1 MFCKNCGRE
10 LNNDMKFCDQCGTP
24 TMYEAQSES
33 SEDIATEDTAII
45 EKEENPA
52 VDSDTDCEAE
62 VVEQKKTWGQKTI
75 SEKVE
80 TVAGIMEDIVFLII
94 IAILIYIFHDDFDLH
109 WILKNPQVIAHAF
122 DLFIMI
128 AIISVPFE
136 AVKLVCFLASGEKK
150 KAFKQIMYI
159 IFLIVASIIA
169 YHCWLNTAA
178 EVVFYIVFAGTEI
191 AIDTGKEASK
201 SNQINQNKK

>member
-75 SEKVE
+75 CEKVE
-80 TVAGIMEDIVFLII
+80 TVVDIIDGIVTFII
-94 IAILIYIFHDDFDLH
+94 IAVLIYIFHDDFDLH
-109 WILKNPQVIAHAF
+109 WILKNPQVIAHVLDF
-122 DLFIMI
+122 FFMI
-128 AIISVPFE
+128 AIVEIPFE
-136 AVKLVCFLASGEKK
+136 AVKLICFLASGEKK
-150 KAFKQIMYI
+150 KTFKKVIDI
-159 IFLIVASIIA
+159 ILEIIIVIVA
-169 YHCWLNTAA
+169 YHCWLDTTK
-178 EVVFYIVFAGTEI
+178 EVIFFGVLAVVGMLKDAL
-191 AIDTGKEASK
+191 K
-201 SNQINQNKK
+201 SNQSE

>member
-62 VVEQKKTWGQKTI
+62 VVEQKKTWAQKTI

-80 TVAGIMEDIVFLII
+80 TVVDIIDGIVTFII
-94 IAILIYIFHDDFDLH
+94 IAVLIYIFHDDFDLH
-109 WILKNPQVIAHAF
+109 WILKNPQVIAHVLDF
-122 DLFIMI
+122 FFMI
-128 AIISVPFE
+128 AIVEIPFE
-136 AVKLVCFLASGEKK
+136 AVKLICFLASGEKK
-150 KAFKQIMYI
+150 KTFKKVIDI
-159 IFLIVASIIA
+159 ILEIIIIIVA
-169 YHCWLNTAA
+169 YHCWLDTTK
-178 EVVFYIVFAGTEI
+178 EVIFFIALAIVGMLKDAL
-191 AIDTGKEASK
+191 K
-201 SNQINQNKK
+201 SNQSE

>member
-62 VVEQKKTWGQKTI
+62 VVEQKKTWAQKTI

-80 TVAGIMEDIVFLII
+80 TVVDIIDGIVTFII
-94 IAILIYIFHDDFDLH
+94 IAVLIYIFHDDFDLH
-109 WILKNPQVIAHAF
+109 WILKNPQVIAHVLDF
-122 DLFIMI
+122 FFMI
-128 AIISVPFE
+128 AIVEIPFE
-136 AVKLVCFLASGEKK
+136 AVKLICFLVSGEKK
-150 KAFKQIMYI
+150 KTFKKVIDI
-159 IFLIVASIIA
+159 ILEIIIIIVA
-169 YHCWLNTAA
+169 YHCWLDTTK
-178 EVVFYIVFAGTEI
+178 EVIFFI
-191 AIDTGKEASK
+191 ALAVVGMLKDALK
-201 SNQINQNKK
+201 SNQSE

>member
-33 SEDIATEDTAII
+33 SEDIASKDTAII

-62 VVEQKKTWGQKTI
+62 VVEQKKTWAQKTI

-80 TVAGIMEDIVFLII
+80 TVVDIIDGIVTLII
-94 IAILIYIFHDDFDLH
+94 IAVLIYIFHDDFDLH
-109 WILKNPQVIAHAF
+109 WILKNPQVIAHAL
-122 DLFIMI
+122 DLFFMI
-128 AIISVPFE
+128 AILGIPFE
-136 AVKLVCFLASGEKK
+136 AVKLICFLVSGEKK
-150 KAFKQIMYI
+150 KAFKKVLDIILVII
-159 IFLIVASIIA
+159 IFIVA
-169 YHCWLNTAA
+169 YHCWLDTTK
-178 EVVFYIVFAGTEI
+178 EVIFFGVLAVVGMLKDALT
-191 AIDTGKEASK
+191 
-201 SNQINQNKK
+201 SNQSE

>member
-80 TVAGIMEDIVFLII
+80 TVVDIIDGIVTLII
-94 IAILIYIFHDDFDLH
+94 IAVLIYIFHDDFDLH
-109 WILKNPQVIAHAF
+109 WILKNPQVIAHVLDF
-122 DLFIMI
+122 FFMI
-128 AIISVPFE
+128 AIVEIPFE
-136 AVKLVCFLASGEKK
+136 AVKLICFLVSGEKK
-150 KAFKQIMYI
+150 KTFKKVIDI
-159 IFLIVASIIA
+159 ILEIIIVIVA
-169 YHCWLNTAA
+169 YHCWLDTTK
-178 EVVFYIVFAGTEI
+178 EVIFFGVLAVVGMLKDALE
-191 AIDTGKEASK
+191 
-201 SNQINQNKK
+201 SNQSK

>member
-24 TMYEAQSES
+24 TMYEAQSAS
-33 SEDIATEDTAII
+33 SKDTAII

-62 VVEQKKTWGQKTI
+62 VVEQKKTWAQKTI

-80 TVAGIMEDIVFLII
+80 TVVDIIEGIVALII
-94 IAILIYIFHDDFDLH
+94 IAVLIYIFHDDFDLH

-122 DLFIMI
+122 DFFIMI
-128 AIISVPFE
+128 AIIAVPFE
-136 AVKLVCFLASGEKK
+136 AVKLVCFLASGEKE
-150 KAFKQIMYI
+150 KAFKKVLDIILVII
-159 IFLIVASIIA
+159 IFIVAYNFWLDTTKEILFFIA
-169 YHCWLNTAA
+169 L
-178 EVVFYIVFAGTEI
+178 
-191 AIDTGKEASK
+191 ASVGMIKDALK
-201 SNQINQNKK
+201 SNQSE

>member
-75 SEKVE
+75 CEKVE
-80 TVAGIMEDIVFLII
+80 TVVDIIDGIVTFII
-94 IAILIYIFHDDFDLH
+94 IAVLIYIFHDDFDLH
-109 WILKNPQVIAHAF
+109 WILKNPQVIAHVLDF
-122 DLFIMI
+122 FFMI
-128 AIISVPFE
+128 AIVEIPFE
-136 AVKLVCFLASGEKK
+136 AVKLICFLASGEKK
-150 KAFKQIMYI
+150 KTFKKVVDI
-159 IFLIVASIIA
+159 ILEIIIIIVA
-169 YHCWLNTAA
+169 YHCWLDTTK
-178 EVVFYIVFAGTEI
+178 EVIFFIALAIVGMLKDAL
-191 AIDTGKEASK
+191 K
-201 SNQINQNKK
+201 SNQSE

>member
-24 TMYEAQSES
+24 TMYEAQSEP

-62 VVEQKKTWGQKTI
+62 VVEQKKTWAQKTI

-80 TVAGIMEDIVFLII
+80 TVVDIIDGIVTLII
-94 IAILIYIFHDDFDLH
+94 IAVLIYIFHDDFDLH
-109 WILKNPQVIAHAF
+109 WILKNPQVIAHVLDF
-122 DLFIMI
+122 FFMI
-128 AIISVPFE
+128 AIVEIPFE
-136 AVKLVCFLASGEKK
+136 AVKLICFLVSGEKK
-150 KAFKQIMYI
+150 KAFKKVLDIILVII
-159 IFLIVASIIA
+159 IFIVA
-169 YHCWLNTAA
+169 YHCWLDTTK
-178 EVVFYIVFAGTEI
+178 EVIFFGVLAVVGMLKDALT
-191 AIDTGKEASK
+191 
-201 SNQINQNKK
+201 SNQSE

>member
-75 SEKVE
+75 CEKVE
-80 TVAGIMEDIVFLII
+80 TVVDIIDGIVAFII
-94 IAILIYIFHDDFDLH
+94 IAVLIYIFHDNFDLH

-122 DLFIMI
+122 DLFFMI
-128 AIISVPFE
+128 AILGIPFE
-136 AVKLVCFLASGEKK
+136 AVKLICFLVSGEKEKTFK
-150 KAFKQIMYI
+150 KVLDIILVII
-159 IFLIVASIIA
+159 IFIVA
-169 YHCWLNTAA
+169 YHCWLDTTK
-178 EVVFYIVFAGTEI
+178 EVIFFGVLAVVGMLKDAL
-191 AIDTGKEASK
+191 K
-201 SNQINQNKK
+201 SNQSE

>member
-75 SEKVE
+75 CEKVE
-80 TVAGIMEDIVFLII
+80 TVVDIIDGIVTLII
-94 IAILIYIFHDDFDLH
+94 IAVLIYIFHDDFDLH

-122 DLFIMI
+122 DLFFMI
-128 AIISVPFE
+128 AILGIPFE
-136 AVKLVCFLASGEKK
+136 AVKLICFLVSGEKK
-150 KAFKQIMYI
+150 KAFKKVLDIILVII
-159 IFLIVASIIA
+159 IFIVA
-169 YHCWLNTAA
+169 YHCLLDTTK
-178 EVVFYIVFAGTEI
+178 EVIFFGVLAVVGMLKDALE
-191 AIDTGKEASK
+191 
-201 SNQINQNKK
+201 SNQSK

>member
-75 SEKVE
+75 CEKVE
-80 TVAGIMEDIVFLII
+80 TVVDIIDGIVTLII
-94 IAILIYIFHDDFDLH
+94 IAVLIYIFHDDFDLH
-109 WILKNPQVIAHAF
+109 WILKNPQVIAHVLDF
-122 DLFIMI
+122 FFMI
-128 AIISVPFE
+128 AILGIPFE
-136 AVKLVCFLASGEKK
+136 AVKLICFLVSGEKK
-150 KAFKQIMYI
+150 KAFKKVLDIILVII
-159 IFLIVASIIA
+159 IFIVA
-169 YHCWLNTAA
+169 YHCWLDTTK
-178 EVVFYIVFAGTEI
+178 EVIFFGVLAVVGMLKDALE
-191 AIDTGKEASK
+191 
-201 SNQINQNKK
+201 SNQSK

>member
-62 VVEQKKTWGQKTI
+62 VVEQKKTWAQKTI

-136 AVKLVCFLASGEKK
+136 AVILICFLASGEKK

-159 IFLIVASIIA
+159 IVLIVSSIIA
-169 YHCWLNTAA
+169 YHCWLNTVA
-178 EVVFYIVFAGTEI
+178 EVSFYIVFIGTKI
-191 AIDTGKEASK
+191 AIDSGKEA
-201 SNQINQNKK
+201 NQINQNKK

>member
-1 MFCKNCGRE
+1 
-10 LNNDMKFCDQCGTP
+10 MKFCDQCGTP

-75 SEKVE
+75 CEKVE
-80 TVAGIMEDIVFLII
+80 TVVDIIDGIVTLII
-94 IAILIYIFHDDFDLH
+94 IAVLIYIFHDNFDLH

-122 DLFIMI
+122 DLFFMI
-128 AIISVPFE
+128 AILGIPFE
-136 AVKLVCFLASGEKK
+136 AVKLVCFLASGEKEKTFK
-150 KAFKQIMYI
+150 KALDIILVII
-159 IFLIVASIIA
+159 IFIVA
-169 YHCWLNTAA
+169 YHCWLDTTK
-178 EVVFYIVFAGTEI
+178 EVIFFGVLAVVGMLKDAL
-191 AIDTGKEASK
+191 K
-201 SNQINQNKK
+201 SNQSE

>member
-1 MFCKNCGRE
+1 
-10 LNNDMKFCDQCGTP
+10 MKFCDQCGTP

-75 SEKVE
+75 CEKVE
-80 TVAGIMEDIVFLII
+80 TVVDIIDGIVTLII
-94 IAILIYIFHDDFDLH
+94 IAVLIYIFHDDFDLH

-122 DLFIMI
+122 DLFFMI
-128 AIISVPFE
+128 AILGIPFE
-136 AVKLVCFLASGEKK
+136 AVKLICFLVSGEKK
-150 KAFKQIMYI
+150 KAFKKVLDIILVII
-159 IFLIVASIIA
+159 IFIVA
-169 YHCWLNTAA
+169 YHCWLDTTK
-178 EVVFYIVFAGTEI
+178 EVIFFGVLAVVGMLKDALE
-191 AIDTGKEASK
+191 
-201 SNQINQNKK
+201 SNQSE

>member
-75 SEKVE
+75 CEKVE
-80 TVAGIMEDIVFLII
+80 TVVDIIDGIVTLII
-94 IAILIYIFHDDFDLH
+94 IAVLIYIFHDNFDLH

-122 DLFIMI
+122 DLFFMI
-128 AIISVPFE
+128 AILGIPFE
-136 AVKLVCFLASGEKK
+136 AVKLVCFLASGEKEKTFK
-150 KAFKQIMYI
+150 KALDIILVII
-159 IFLIVASIIA
+159 IFIVA
-169 YHCWLNTAA
+169 YHCWLDTTK
-178 EVVFYIVFAGTEI
+178 EILFFIVL
-191 AIDTGKEASK
+191 ASVGMIKDALK
-201 SNQINQNKK
+201 SNQSE

>member
-24 TMYEAQSES
+24 TMYEAQSAS
-33 SEDIATEDTAII
+33 SKDTAII

-62 VVEQKKTWGQKTI
+62 VVEQKKTWAQKTI

-80 TVAGIMEDIVFLII
+80 TVVDIIDRIVAFII
-94 IAILIYIFHDDFDLH
+94 IAVLIYIFHDNFDLH

-122 DLFIMI
+122 DLFFMI
-128 AIISVPFE
+128 AILGIPFE
-136 AVKLVCFLASGEKK
+136 AVKLVCFLASGEKEKTFK
-150 KAFKQIMYI
+150 KALDIILVII
-159 IFLIVASIIA
+159 IFIVA
-169 YHCWLNTAA
+169 YHCLLDT
-178 EVVFYIVFAGTEI
+178 TKEI
-191 AIDTGKEASK
+191 LFFIALASVGMIKDALK
-201 SNQINQNKK
+201 SNQSE

>member
-62 VVEQKKTWGQKTI
+62 VVEQKKTWAQKTI

-80 TVAGIMEDIVFLII
+80 TVVDIIDGIVTFII
-94 IAILIYIFHDDFDLH
+94 IAVLIYIFHDDFDLH

-122 DLFIMI
+122 DLLFMI
-128 AIISVPFE
+128 AILGIPFE
-136 AVKLVCFLASGEKK
+136 AVKLICFLVSGEKE
-150 KAFKQIMYI
+150 KAFKKALDIILVII
-159 IFLIVASIIA
+159 IFIVA
-169 YHCWLNTAA
+169 YHCWLDTTK
-178 EVVFYIVFAGTEI
+178 EILFFIVL
-191 AIDTGKEASK
+191 ASVGMIKDALK
-201 SNQINQNKK
+201 SNQSE